1 MKMKREVLK
10 TLPQLI
16 EWAWGNDIKNKE
28 YQCDGF
34 EDKTVIFNGMGWA
47 EFSDKYSYN
56 LTDFF
61 IVEVEE
67 EIDEDT
73 EFDIIVL
80 IEKDSCSATWAN
92 NSISKLKD
100 NRSKEFHAYIDG
112 EFKCIWTN
120 EKGLVE

>member
-1 MKMKREVLK
+1 MKVKRKVQK
-10 TLPQLI
+10 NLPQLI
-16 EWAWGNDIKNKE
+16 EWAWGNDDATGVRF
-28 YQCDGF
+28 QSDGF
-34 EDKTVIFNGMGWA
+34 VTTVYFGKNGDVSVEDCSKDERFTI
-47 EFSDKYSYN
+47 
-56 LTDFF
+56 TT
-61 IVEVEE
+61 EE

-80 IEKDSCSATWAN
+80 IEKDSCSATTWAN
-92 NSISKLKD
+92 NSINKLKD